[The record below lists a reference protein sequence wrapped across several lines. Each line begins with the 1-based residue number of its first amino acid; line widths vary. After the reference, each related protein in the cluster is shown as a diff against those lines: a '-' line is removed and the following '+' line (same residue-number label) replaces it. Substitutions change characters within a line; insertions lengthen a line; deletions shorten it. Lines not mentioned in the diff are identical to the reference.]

1 MKKIAIFFCIA
12 TTTAAILIACSSPET
27 KTATNHE
34 GSASAGVSIER
45 GRHLVLVG
53 GCNDCHTPK
62 IFTPQG
68 PRLDTTKML
77 AGHIANSPLPNIDT
91 ASLRPGNWVHFAPD
105 LTASVGPWG
114 MTLAANLTSDSATG
128 IGAWGE
134 ANFVK
139 ALRTGRHMG
148 LEGGRPI
155 MPPMPWEN
163 LKDMS
168 EDDLKSIYAYLKS
181 TPPVSN
187 RVHEPYNP
195 GEVVAMFKEQKN
207 K

>member
-1 MKKIAIFFCIA
+1 
-12 TTTAAILIACSSPET
+12 
-27 KTATNHE
+27 
-34 GSASAGVSIER
+34 
-45 GRHLVLVG
+45 
-53 GCNDCHTPK
+53 
-62 IFTPQG
+62 
-68 PRLDTTKML
+68 
-77 AGHIANSPLPNIDT
+77 
-91 ASLRPGNWVHFAPD
+91 
-105 LTASVGPWG
+105 
-114 MTLAANLTSDSATG
+114 
-128 IGAWGE
+128 
-134 ANFVK
+134 
-139 ALRTGRHMG
+139 
-148 LEGGRPI
+148 